1 LADQAR
7 LSLRKAQVLL
17 VQLREAGLVTEDM
30 DGYQP
35 TAVTANADLDGII
48 RSYVARR
55 SEDRKR
61 LEAMVRY
68 CESTMCRVRILA
80 TYFGEQPPAP
90 CGRCDRCLRG
100 SRSARPLVRHPE
112 FGEGEV
118 IARQGTL
125 VTVFFPLVG
134 EKTLREDY
142 LRAQD

>member
-1 LADQAR
+1 M
-7 LSLRKAQVLL
+7 
-17 VQLREAGLVTEDM
+17 QLREAGLVSEDE
-30 DGYQP
+30 GGFSP

-48 RSYVARR
+48 KSYVARR
-55 SEDRKR
+55 NEDHRR

-90 CGRCDRCLRG
+90 CGRCDRCRG
-100 SRSARPLVRHPE
+100 KRTGRPLVDHPE

-118 IARQGTL
+118 IGRSGSL

-134 EKTLREDY
+134 EKTLRADY
-142 LRAQD
+142 LSPRN